1 MQKNSSQSSNLSLLG
16 VVLNGGK
23 SRRMGCDKSTLATRD
38 GSIFLDL
45 ATRRFD
51 GVCGK
56 LVLSVGADK
65 TTVETSEALKIVR
78 DRQVGCGPLGGIS
91 SCMNHAL
98 AHGFEAC
105 FFTPID
111 MPFLTRKHLLHLR
124 DEWTKSP
131 GRIACAFNE
140 SRSSIEPLFSIIPT
154 SFHQAIEQSIYSSRL
169 SVEGW
174 ITEHRPLSVPI
185 DASALRNIN
194 RPKDYVG
201 IRPTNA
207 Q

>member
-1 MQKNSSQSSNLSLLG
+1 MQKNSSQSLNSSLLG

-23 SRRMGCDKSTLATRD
+23 SRRMGRDKSTLATRD
-38 GSIFLDL
+38 GSVFLDV

-51 GVCGK
+51 GVCGQ
-56 LVLSVGADK
+56 LVLSVGADN
-65 TTVETSEALKIVR
+65 TTLETEETLQIIR
-78 DRQVGCGPLGGIS
+78 DRHVGCGPLGGIS
-91 SCMNHAL
+91 SCINHAL
-98 AHGFEAC
+98 AHGFKAC

-111 MPFLTRKHLLHLR
+111 MPFLTRKHLLRLR
-124 DEWTKSP
+124 DEWISSP
-131 GRIACAFNE
+131 KRIACAFNE

-154 SFHQAIEQSIYSSRL
+154 SFKQAIEQSIHCSRL

-185 DASALRNIN
+185 DASALKNIN
-194 RPKDYVG
+194 RPKDYDG
-201 IRPTNA
+201 IRVTNT